1 MCGIAGIT
9 GSHRQNSIQAM
20 TDAMRHRGPD
30 DDGFYHDNFI
40 SLGFR
45 RLAIVDLTTG
55 QQPISNEDDSI
66 ILICNGEIYNS
77 PTLRKDLIEKGHQ
90 FKTHCDVEVILH
102 LYEEYAEDC
111 VKHLQGMF
119 AFAIWDK
126 PNQKLML
133 ARDHLGQNPVFFCH
147 QNGAFA
153 FASEVKGLLASK
165 IIEPKIDTEGM
176 WHYLSLRYMPDAH
189 SMFAG
194 INKLPAATYLV
205 FENCQI
211 RTQKYWDVDFNNKLQ
226 GSEEDIVDQLDELL
240 NNTVKSHL
248 LSDVRVGTFLSG
260 GIDSGTVS
268 SMMARQSEQP
278 IPRFSI
284 GTKEKEFNELPFA
297 KMVSDKYNM
306 ESHEK
311 IVEPDLIHAIPAMIQ
326 HMDEPADPF
335 GFGVYL
341 VSEVAAQHVK
351 VVLGGDGG
359 DENFAGYDRYYGQ
372 RMVDYYC
379 MMPKWL
385 RRNVIKNLTDRIPET
400 FGYKSMAQKA
410 AWVNEMSLFSGG
422 ERYAQS
428 LGVLRFTRESK
439 EKLFTDQ
446 AKQNFQEYSSAEK
459 ILSFFNADNASHVV
473 DKMLYTDL
481 MTRIPDH
488 LLMIGDRM
496 TMAHSLESR
505 APLVDYKVVEF
516 AATIPVDMKLK
527 GKNLK
532 HILRQ
537 VASRYLPS
545 DVVNLEKQGFRF
557 PLGIW
562 FRTDLKDF
570 LRNLFAQSRFVELGI
585 FNPVYINGIL
595 EEHIAGK
602 VDHNYRIWCL
612 LNLEIWYR
620 LYFEGET
627 IESLQDY
634 TNALA

>member
-9 GSHRQNSIQAM
+9 GSNKQQAIQIMAD
-20 TDAMRHRGPD
+20 TQAHRGPD
-30 DDGFYHDNFI
+30 DAGFYHDEFI

-45 RLAIVDLTTG
+45 RLAIVDPESG

-66 ILICNGEIYNS
+66 QMICNGEIYNS
-77 PTLRKDLIEKGHQ
+77 PEVRKELIAKGHT
-90 FKTHCDVEVILH
+90 FKTNCDVEVIIH
-102 LYEEYAEDC
+102 LYEEYGQDC

-119 AFAIWDK
+119 AFAVWDK
-126 PNQKLML
+126 PKQKLMIG
-133 ARDHLGQNPVFFCH
+133 RDHLGQNPVFFCH

-153 FASEVKGLLASK
+153 FASEVKAILASK

-176 WHYLSLRYMPDAH
+176 WHYLSLRYMPDQH
-189 SMFAG
+189 SMFEG
-194 INKLPAATYLV
+194 IHKLPAAHYLV
-205 FENCQI
+205 FENGEI
-211 RTQKYWDVDFNNKLQ
+211 RTQQYWDVSFNNKQ
-226 GSEEDIVDQLDELL
+226 PGTEDQIVDQLEELL
-240 NNTVKSHL
+240 RETVKSHL
-248 LSDVRVGTFLSG
+248 LSDVRVGAFLSG
-260 GIDSGTVS
+260 GIDSGTVAS
-268 SMMARQSEQP
+268 IMATLVDEP

-284 GTKEKEFNELPFA
+284 GTREKEFNELPFA
-297 KMVSDKYNM
+297 KMVADKYNM
-306 ESHEK
+306 ESHET
-311 IVEPDLIHAIPAMIQ
+311 IVEPDLIHAIPSMIY

-341 VSEVAAQHVK
+341 VSEVAAEHVK

-385 RRNVIKNLTDRIPET
+385 RQNVVKNITDRIPET
-400 FGYKSMAQKA
+400 FGYKSLAQKA
-410 AWVNEMSLFSGG
+410 SWVNEMSLFAGG

-428 LGVLRFTRESK
+428 LGVLRFTHESK
-439 EKLFTDQ
+439 QQLFTDQ
-446 AKQNFQEYSSAEK
+446 AKQNFNEYSSAEK
-459 ILSFFNADNASHVV
+459 ILKFFNADNASHVV

-505 APLVDYKVVEF
+505 APLIDYKVVEF
-516 AATIPVDMKLK
+516 AANIPADMKLK

-532 HILRQ
+532 HMLRR
-537 VASRYLPS
+537 VASRYLPD

-585 FNPVYINGIL
+585 FNPTYMNNIL

-627 IESLQDY
+627 VDSLQDY
-634 TNALA
+634 TNSLA